1 MSRLGRQA
9 RHARHARQ
17 QRAGRVARCVLAL
30 LGPWVLAMAPALAGN
45 AARASADG
53 APPDWPEPVMD
64 DARYA
69 FLLVD
74 QLERRDGD
82 TDRLGWDVLGW
93 YGGDYRRLWLET
105 EGSAQLGSEAGDL
118 EHFDLLY
125 GRLIAPF
132 WDLQAGLGYEKAY
145 GAGAD
150 PDRAYAVLGLQGLAP
165 GWWEVDANLR
175 VDEAGEASVDLEL
188 EYDLRLTQ
196 RLILQP
202 RLETRYAFGASPQFG
217 VGEHLNELV
226 GGLRLRYEIRR
237 EFAPYLGWRW
247 QQRYG
252 QTADLARAAGEAV
265 VTDAVVVGVRLW
277 Y

>member
-1 MSRLGRQA
+1 MSRPNRA
-9 RHARHARQ
+9 ARQ
-17 QRAGRVARCVLAL
+17 KVGRRAAHPVLAL
-30 LGPWVLAMAPALAGN
+30 LGAWALAITPALA
-45 AARASADG
+45 ASGPPWATADG

-64 DARYA
+64 DAHYA

-93 YGGDYRRLWLET
+93 YGGDYQRLWLET
-105 EGSAQLGSEAGDL
+105 EGSAQLGSEAGEL
-118 EHFDLLY
+118 ERFDLLY

-132 WDLQAGLGYEKAY
+132 WDLQAGLGYQKDY
-145 GAGAD
+145 GAGPD
-150 PDRAYAVLGLQGLAP
+150 PDRPYAVLGLQGLAP

-175 VDEAGEASVDLEL
+175 VDQEGDASVDLEL

-202 RLETRYAFGASPQFG
+202 RLETSYAFSESPQFG
-217 VGEHLNELV
+217 VGEHLNALV

-247 QQRYG
+247 QHRYG
-252 QTADLARAAGEAV
+252 QTADFARAAGEAV